1 MTTKIDKK
9 IVGYSVKTGA
19 PDANV
24 VKTPEPSLSGTPD
37 SVPRMTPEWKRPD
50 ILSASVYK
58 IKKCPNS
65 PDAAVYVTISNAVLG
80 DQVVPAEIF
89 INSKDASHRQWVDA
103 LTRVVSAIFRQG
115 GDLGF
120 LVDELLGIYDPKAGF
135 LGRGV
140 WHPSLVS
147 QVGLVIKEHL
157 ESLRMGSDPSLKEA
171 LKDYFE
177 PEVVAKLK
185 EADEAENVSPYPA
198 SATLCPKCNHKSVIL
213 MDGCQTCLNCGDS
226 KCG

>member
-1 MTTKIDKK
+1 MITTKITRK
-9 IVGYSVKTGA
+9 ITGYAVKNPDTA
-19 PDANV
+19 PTSQV
-24 VKTPEPSLSGTPD
+24 SGTPEPLT
-37 SVPRMTPEWKRPD
+37 RMTPDWKRPD
-50 ILSASVYK
+50 VLSASVYK

-103 LTRVVSAIFRQG
+103 LTRIISAIFRQG

-120 LVDELLGIYDPKAGF
+120 LVEELLGIHDPKAGF

-147 QVGLVIKEHL
+147 QVGLIIKEHL
-157 ESLRMGSDPSLKEA
+157 ESIRMSSDPSLKEA

-177 PEVVAKLK
+177 PDTMAKLK
-185 EADEAENVSPYPA
+185 KADEADEAENISPYPPNA
-198 SATLCPKCNHKSVIL
+198 VLCTKCHHKAVVVS
-213 MDGCQTCLNCGDS
+213 DGCSLCLNCSDS
-226 KCG
+226 RCG